1 MDIMI
6 HQSNGIDVVRTLRE
20 KGSYS
25 KIIFLTSTE
34 DYVFDAFDV
43 QADHY
48 LIKEK
53 CDVNKFQEVLSN
65 VLVKIQNTKNDFF
78 FFEFSGNK
86 FLVPLKDIYYFE
98 VWNKVVTINY
108 KKSREKFYS
117 NLHDVIQN
125 LNDHFFQV
133 HRSYVINLAKVSEV
147 YKNQIVLR
155 NGAVIPLGKTYAA
168 AFEKALLKFVEN
180 IMAPDL
186 KVDF

>member
-6 HQSNGIDVVRTLRE
+6 HQSNGIDVVRRLRE
-20 KGSYS
+20 KGSHS
-25 KIIFLTSTE
+25 KIIFITSTE
-34 DYVFDAFDV
+34 DYVYDAFDV

-53 CDVNKFQEVLSN
+53 CDIHKFKEVLSN
-65 VLVKIQNTKNDFF
+65 VLDKIQNARNDFF
-78 FFEFSGNK
+78 YFEFSGNK
-86 FLVPLKDIYYFE
+86 FLIPLKDIYYFE

-117 NLHDVIQN
+117 NLNDVVKN
-125 LNDHFFQV
+125 LNNNFFQV

-155 NGAVIPLGKTYAA
+155 NGSVIPLGKTYAD
-168 AFEKALLKFVEN
+168 AFKKA
-180 IMAPDL
+180 
-186 KVDF
+186 